1 MIVTHKLT
9 CNDGVYR
16 CDDVDITVEEW
27 IRALYAINENTFK
40 YLVML
45 FYMPNHECTCYAA
58 GEKYGLHPS
67 SFIAPVISIAKKA
80 MDIASRFDVEAY
92 DDNANKSYW
101 IVPMQKG
108 YTTKNG
114 FVWKMRD
121 ELVEAIRSVLLDKLI
136 VFYKRL
142 HKKEP
147 FGGYAEK
154 YKWQLVHDCKGKNPI
169 EIMELLAKKD
179 NNNLLYNINLSSLQ
193 HIKKDNPEELSKAIN
208 SLFDESIE
216 LKERLDKFRVDLAS
230 ITVGSDTP
238 PGDERTAAAFLTCRD
253 MDRYAFY
260 MHDTTY
266 SPYLTYLGIRM
277 SKGKNSN
284 YPQFLQ
290 TLQLLAQKVSTDKEL
305 KEMIEKVIGGLE
317 QSDLMT
323 AQTILWCVQNYWN
336 DILGIENMSKENKS
350 KDLSGNESEGMVSEE
365 TKRAA
370 QLLENSGQI
379 VLQGAPGCGKT
390 YITTELAVYL
400 CDGSVPSTRELL
412 KKRYKEL
419 QSEGRISFT
428 TFHQSLDYEEFVE
441 GLKPDTDS
449 LNDKDMRFVVKPGI
463 FKRICMAASATNG
476 DDANKPYV
484 LIIDEI
490 NRANV
495 SKVLGELITLLEK
508 SKRLGGDDEFT
519 VTLPYSGEKFGVP
532 DNLYIIS
539 TMNTADRSLGYIDYA
554 VRRRFAFM
562 TLESQSDVIRDYY
575 HNEGELMEKEIS
587 LFTSV
592 RDLIKD
598 NLNSD
603 FDLKDIMI
611 GHSYF
616 LAKSGDEYK
625 LNLEYKIR
633 PLLEEYLRD
642 GIIVDNGEM
651 RTAIANI
658 GK

>member
-16 CDDVDITVEEW
+16 CDNVDITVEEW
-27 IRALYAINENTFK
+27 SRALYSIPENTFK

-136 VFYKRL
+136 VFYKKL
-142 HKKEP
+142 HKKEL

-193 HIKKDNPEELSKAIN
+193 HIKKDNQEELSKAIN

-216 LKERLDKFRVDLAS
+216 LKERLDKFRADLAS

-266 SPYLTYLGIRM
+266 SPYITYLGIRK
-277 SKGKNSN
+277 SKGRNTN

-290 TLQLLAQKVSTDKEL
+290 TIQLLAQKVSTDKEL
-305 KEMIEKVIGGLE
+305 KEMIEKAIGGLE

-350 KDLSGNESEGMVSEE
+350 KDLSGNESKGMVSEE
-365 TKRAA
+365 IKRAA

-400 CDGSVPSTRELL
+400 CDGSVPSTREQL

-419 QSEGRISFT
+419 QAEGRISFT

-463 FKRICMAASATNG
+463 FKRICMAASAADGNNT
-476 DDANKPYV
+476 NKPYV

-519 VTLPYSGEKFGVP
+519 VTLPYSGELFGVP

-575 HNEGELMEKEIS
+575 HNEGELMEEEIS

>member
-1 MIVTHKLT
+1 MVVTHKMT
-9 CNDGVYR
+9 CNNGVYR

-27 IRALYAINENTFK
+27 SRALYSIPNNTFK
-40 YLVML
+40 YLMML
-45 FYMPNHECTCYAA
+45 FYMPNHECTCNAA
-58 GEKYGLHPS
+58 GEKYGVHSS
-67 SFIAPVISIAKKA
+67 SFIAPVTSIAKKA
-80 MDIASRFDVEAY
+80 MDIASRFDVVAY
-92 DDNANKSYW
+92 DNNADKRYW
-101 IVPMQKG
+101 IVPMQEG
-108 YTTKNG
+108 YSAKNG

-136 VFYKRL
+136 VFYKKL

-147 FGGYAEK
+147 FGGYAER

-169 EIMELLAKKD
+169 EIIDLLAKKD

-193 HIKKDNPEELSKAIN
+193 HIKKANPKELSKAIN

-216 LKERLDKFRVDLAS
+216 LKERLNKFRADLVT

-253 MDRYAFY
+253 VDRYAFY
-260 MHDTTY
+260 MHDITY
-266 SPYLTYLGIRM
+266 SPYLTYLGIRK
-277 SKGKNSN
+277 SKGKNTN

-290 TLQLLAQKVSTDKEL
+290 TLRLLAQKVSTDNEL
-305 KEMIEKVIGGLE
+305 KEMIEKATDGLE

-350 KDLSGNESEGMVSEE
+350 KDLSGNKPKGMVSEE
-365 TKRAA
+365 TKRAV

-379 VLQGAPGCGKT
+379 ILQGAPGCGKT

-400 CDGSVPSTRELL
+400 CDGSVPSTREQL

-419 QSEGRISFT
+419 QSEGRIYFT

-463 FKRICMAASATNG
+463 FKRICMAASAADGNNT
-476 DDANKPYV
+476 NKPYV

-532 DNLYIIS
+532 DNLYIIG

>member
-1 MIVTHKLT
+1 
-9 CNDGVYR
+9 
-16 CDDVDITVEEW
+16 
-27 IRALYAINENTFK
+27 
-40 YLVML
+40 
-45 FYMPNHECTCYAA
+45 
-58 GEKYGLHPS
+58 
-67 SFIAPVISIAKKA
+67 
-80 MDIASRFDVEAY
+80 
-92 DDNANKSYW
+92 
-101 IVPMQKG
+101 
-108 YTTKNG
+108 
-114 FVWKMRD
+114 
-121 ELVEAIRSVLLDKLI
+121 
-136 VFYKRL
+136 
-142 HKKEP
+142 
-147 FGGYAEK
+147 
-154 YKWQLVHDCKGKNPI
+154 
-169 EIMELLAKKD
+169 
-179 NNNLLYNINLSSLQ
+179 
-193 HIKKDNPEELSKAIN
+193 
-208 SLFDESIE
+208 
-216 LKERLDKFRVDLAS
+216 
-230 ITVGSDTP
+230 
-238 PGDERTAAAFLTCRD
+238 
-253 MDRYAFY
+253 
-260 MHDTTY
+260 
-266 SPYLTYLGIRM
+266 
-277 SKGKNSN
+277 
-284 YPQFLQ
+284 
-290 TLQLLAQKVSTDKEL
+290 
-305 KEMIEKVIGGLE
+305 
-317 QSDLMT
+317 
-323 AQTILWCVQNYWN
+323 
-336 DILGIENMSKENKS
+336 MSKENKS
-350 KDLSGNESEGMVSEE
+350 KDLSGNESKGMVSEE
-365 TKRAA
+365 IKRAA

-400 CDGSVPSTRELL
+400 CDGSVPSTREQL

-419 QSEGRISFT
+419 QAEGRISFT

-441 GLKPDTDS
+441 GLKPDIDS

-463 FKRICMAASATNG
+463 FKRICMAASAADGNNT
-476 DDANKPYV
+476 NKPYV

-519 VTLPYSGEKFGVP
+519 VTLPYSGEMFGVP

>member
-1 MIVTHKLT
+1 MIVTYKLA

-16 CDDVDITVEEW
+16 CDDVNITVGEW
-27 IRALYAINENTFK
+27 IRALYAIQENSFK
-40 YLVML
+40 CLVML
-45 FYMPNHECTCYAA
+45 YYMPNHECTCCDA
-58 GEKYGLHPS
+58 GKKYGLHPS
-67 SFIAPVISIAKKA
+67 SFIAPVTSIAKKA
-80 MDIASRFDVEAY
+80 MDIASRFEVEAF
-92 DDNANKSYW
+92 DNNANKKYW
-101 IVPMQKG
+101 IVPMQEG
-108 YTTKNG
+108 YETKNG

-136 VFYKRL
+136 VFYKEQHR
-142 HKKEP
+142 KEP
-147 FGGYAEK
+147 FGGYAER
-154 YKWQLVHDCKGKNPI
+154 YKWQLVHDCKDRNAL
-169 EIMELLAKKD
+169 EIMELLANKD
-179 NNNLLYNINLSSLQ
+179 NNNLLYNLNLSSLQ
-193 HIKKDNPEELSKAIN
+193 HIKKANPVELSKAIN
-208 SLFDESIE
+208 CLFDEDMK
-216 LKERLDKFRVDLAS
+216 LKERLDKFRADLTS

-253 MDRYAFY
+253 MNRYAFY

-266 SPYLTYLGIRM
+266 SPYLTYLGIRK
-277 SKGKNSN
+277 SKGKNTN

-305 KEMIEKVIGGLE
+305 KEMIEKATDGLK

-350 KDLSGNESEGMVSEE
+350 KDLSGSNPKGMVSEE
-365 TKRAA
+365 TKRAV

-379 VLQGAPGCGKT
+379 ILQGAPGCGKT

-400 CDGSVPSTRELL
+400 CDGSVPSSREQL

-419 QSEGRISFT
+419 QAEGRISFT

-476 DDANKPYV
+476 DYANKPYV

-532 DNLYIIS
+532 NNLYVIG

-562 TLESQSDVIRDYY
+562 TLEAQLDVIRDYY
-575 HNEGELMEKEIS
+575 HNEGELMEKEMS

-598 NLNSD
+598 NLNTD

-616 LAKSGDEYK
+616 LAKSDDEYE

-642 GIIVDNGEM
+642 GIIIDNGEIK
-651 RTAIANI
+651 TAIANI

>member
-1 MIVTHKLT
+1 MVVTHKMT
-9 CNDGVYR
+9 CNNGVYR

-27 IRALYAINENTFK
+27 SRALYSIPNNTFK
-40 YLVML
+40 YLMML
-45 FYMPNHECTCYAA
+45 FYMPNHECTCNAA
-58 GEKYGLHPS
+58 GEKYGVHSS
-67 SFIAPVISIAKKA
+67 SFIAPVTSIAKKA
-80 MDIASRFDVEAY
+80 MDIASRFDVVAY
-92 DDNANKSYW
+92 DNNADKRYW
-101 IVPMQKG
+101 IVPMQEG
-108 YTTKNG
+108 YSTKNG

-136 VFYKRL
+136 VFYKKL

-147 FGGYAEK
+147 FGGYAER

-169 EIMELLAKKD
+169 EIIDLLAKKD

-193 HIKKDNPEELSKAIN
+193 HIKKANPKELSKAIN

-216 LKERLDKFRVDLAS
+216 LKERLNKFRADLVT

-253 MDRYAFY
+253 VDRYAFY
-260 MHDTTY
+260 MHDITY
-266 SPYLTYLGIRM
+266 SPYLTYLGIRK
-277 SKGKNSN
+277 SKGKNTN

-290 TLQLLAQKVSTDKEL
+290 TLRLLAQKVSTDNEL
-305 KEMIEKVIGGLE
+305 KEMIEKATDGLE

-350 KDLSGNESEGMVSEE
+350 KDLSGNESKGMVSEE
-365 TKRAA
+365 IKRAA

-379 VLQGAPGCGKT
+379 ILQGAPGCGKT

-400 CDGSVPSTRELL
+400 CDGSVPSTREQL

-419 QSEGRISFT
+419 QAEGRISFT

-441 GLKPDTDS
+441 GLKPDIDS

-463 FKRICMAASATNG
+463 FKRICMAASAADGNNT
-476 DDANKPYV
+476 NKPYV

-532 DNLYIIS
+532 DNLYIIG

>member
-27 IRALYAINENTFK
+27 SRSLYSIPENTFK

-136 VFYKRL
+136 VFYKKL

-193 HIKKDNPEELSKAIN
+193 HIKKDNQEELSKAIN

-216 LKERLDKFRVDLAS
+216 LKERLDKFRADLAS

-266 SPYLTYLGIRM
+266 SPYITYLGIRK
-277 SKGKNSN
+277 SKGRNTN

-305 KEMIEKVIGGLE
+305 KEMIEKAIGGLE

-350 KDLSGNESEGMVSEE
+350 QDLSGNESKGIVSEE
-365 TKRAA
+365 IKRAA

-400 CDGSVPSTRELL
+400 CDGSVPSTREQL

-419 QSEGRISFT
+419 QAEGRISFT

-616 LAKSGDEYK
+616 LAKSGNEYK

>member
-16 CDDVDITVEEW
+16 CDNVDITVEEW
-27 IRALYAINENTFK
+27 SRALYSIPENTFK

-114 FVWKMRD
+114 CVWKMRD

-136 VFYKRL
+136 VFYKKL

-193 HIKKDNPEELSKAIN
+193 HIKKDNQEELSKAIN

-216 LKERLDKFRVDLAS
+216 LKERLDKFRADLAS

-266 SPYLTYLGIRM
+266 SPYITYLGIRK
-277 SKGKNSN
+277 SKGRNTN

-290 TLQLLAQKVSTDKEL
+290 TIQLLAQKVSTDKEL
-305 KEMIEKVIGGLE
+305 KEMIEKAIGGLE

-350 KDLSGNESEGMVSEE
+350 KDLSGNESKGMVSEE
-365 TKRAA
+365 IKRAA

-400 CDGSVPSTRELL
+400 CDGSVPSTREQL

-419 QSEGRISFT
+419 QAEGRISFT

-463 FKRICMAASATNG
+463 FKRICMAASAADGNNT
-476 DDANKPYV
+476 NKPYV

-495 SKVLGELITLLEK
+495 SKVLGELVTLLEK

-519 VTLPYSGEKFGVP
+519 VTLPYSGELFGVP

-575 HNEGELMEKEIS
+575 HNEGELMEEEIS

>member
-16 CDDVDITVEEW
+16 CDNVDITVEEW
-27 IRALYAINENTFK
+27 SRALYSIPENTFK

-136 VFYKRL
+136 VFYKKL

-193 HIKKDNPEELSKAIN
+193 HIKKDNQEELSKAIN

-216 LKERLDKFRVDLAS
+216 LKERLDKFRADLAS

-266 SPYLTYLGIRM
+266 SPYITYLGIRK
-277 SKGKNSN
+277 SKGRNTN

-290 TLQLLAQKVSTDKEL
+290 TIQLLAQKVSTDKEL
-305 KEMIEKVIGGLE
+305 KEMIEKAIGGLE

-350 KDLSGNESEGMVSEE
+350 KDLSGNESKGMVSEE
-365 TKRAA
+365 IKRAA

-400 CDGSVPSTRELL
+400 CDGSVPSTREQL

-419 QSEGRISFT
+419 QAEGRISFT

-463 FKRICMAASATNG
+463 FKRICMAASAADGNNT
-476 DDANKPYV
+476 NKPYV

-495 SKVLGELITLLEK
+495 SKVLGELVTLLEK

-519 VTLPYSGEKFGVP
+519 VTLPYSGELFGVP

-575 HNEGELMEKEIS
+575 HNEGELMEEEIS